1 MDTTDTTVERGSG
14 NVFADLDLPDADV
27 HFAKAELVSRID
39 DVVRERGITQAEAA
53 RLRWCITQ
61 RVQLSFDRMHD
72 HLRRVGRRDAS
83 LDDVEWVY
91 AREMQGVRG
100 QVDLQHY
107 EGRLETVSEHAGYRR
122 PTPETIVA
130 LSRPSGS
137 ATLRRL
143 TSLAAVP
150 ARH

>member
-1 MDTTDTTVERGSG
+1 M
-14 NVFADLDLPDADV
+14 
-27 HFAKAELVSRID
+27 
-39 DVVRERGITQAEAA
+39 
-53 RLRWCITQ
+53 RWCITH

-91 AREMQGVRG
+91 AREKQGVRG

-107 EGRLETVSEHAGYRR
+107 EGRLETVPGHAGYRR

-130 LSRPSGS
+130 PSRPSGS